1 MAPAEVRL
9 GSLHRLHSEIG
20 ERAARAASGLHAL
33 GLRTGDRAAIVLRND
48 PAYVEVTMAIRVLGG
63 VPVPVNWHWRG
74 QELAHL
80 LSDSA
85 SQVVFVH
92 ADLLEEVERVAGQG
106 VEIVELP
113 VPPAYPAT
121 AAPSGRHVEYET
133 WLAGQ
138 PPWAQPAASAPMSMI
153 YTSGTTGAP
162 KGVRR
167 APTTAEQDVGIGEM
181 VSLGFGLLPGMRT
194 LIPAPVYHTAPNTH
208 LHMGFALGCDITLMP
223 RFDPE
228 GFLELVQR
236 HRIEHTQMV
245 PTMFTRLLALPRE
258 VRDRYDLSSLRCIV
272 HAAAP
277 CPVHTK
283 REMIEWLGP
292 IVTEYYGGTES
303 GIVVY
308 CDSAEWLA
316 HPGTVGRPMSDGA
329 VRILGPEGQ
338 ELPIGQE
345 GEVFLRPPSA
355 WPEFTYENDPAK
367 RASIERDGFVTLGD
381 VGRVD
386 ADGFLYLTDRVK
398 DMVIAGGVNIY
409 PVEIEQCLL
418 TLKGVR
424 DVAVFGIPDADRG
437 EALAAHVEL
446 EPGARLT
453 EDEIRDHVRG
463 RLASYK
469 VPRHVV
475 FDDRLPREDTGK
487 LFKRRLREAYWDPG
501 RRI

>member
-1 MAPAEVRL
+1 MTSAVRL
-9 GSLHRLHSEIG
+9 GSLERSHPEIAA
-20 ERAARAASGLHAL
+20 RAARAASGLHEL
-33 GLRTGDRAAIVLRND
+33 GMRAGDRAAIVLRND
-48 PAYVEVTMAIRVLGG
+48 PAYVEVTAAIRVLGG

-80 LSDSA
+80 LGDSA
-85 SQVVFVH
+85 SRVAFVH
-92 ADLLEEVERVAGQG
+92 ADLLDEVERVAGDDVQ
-106 VEIVELP
+106 IIELP
-113 VPPAYPAT
+113 VPPDYPAP
-121 AAPSGRHVEYET
+121 AAPSGRHVDYEA

-138 PPWAQPAASAPMSMI
+138 PAWSRPAASAPMSMI

-167 APTTAEQDVGIGEM
+167 APTTSEQDAGIGEM

-194 LIPAPVYHTAPNTH
+194 LIPAPIYHTAPNTH
-208 LHMGFALGCDITLMP
+208 LVMGFALGCDITLMA

-228 GFLELVQR
+228 GFLALVQR

-245 PTMFTRLLALPRE
+245 PTMFTRLLALPQE
-258 VRDRYDLSSLRCIV
+258 VRDRYDVSSLQRVV

-277 CPVHTK
+277 CPVPAK
-283 REMIEWLGP
+283 RDMIEWLGP

-338 ELPIGQE
+338 ELPVDEE
-345 GEVFLRPPSA
+345 GEVYLRPPSA

-367 RASIERDGFVTLGD
+367 RAAIERDGFVTLGD
-381 VGRVD
+381 AGRVD

-409 PVEIEQCLL
+409 PVEIEQCLM
-418 TLKGVR
+418 TLAGVR

-437 EALAAHVEL
+437 EALAAHIEL
-446 EPGARLT
+446 DPGAGLT
-453 EDEIRDHVRG
+453 EDDVRDHVRS

-469 VPRHVV
+469 VPRRVV

-487 LFKRRLREAYWDPG
+487 LFKRKLREAYWDPG